1 MSNLPRTPPAD
12 RRLVDQE
19 HDAEIGVAFDV
30 LADETRQL
38 VLDSEEIA
46 ASQLRFSGSSQPVPQ
61 VTMVLLS
68 SILKSFQE
76 NLLDIID
83 KRLSDESTINLRHGG
98 NGLRDRFEAISS
110 PIAQNPRHPQQ
121 TSPLVSGMHGF
132 MGPSGPI
139 IGQSPDPNVKL
150 ERSVPHGKYQKITL
164 ISSELSTKFRPSVDG
179 SRLVPEPSANNANGY
194 TPSSITESNDP
205 LSLNKFVVIDEDDIF
220 RYAAEETTAFRFIES
235 FLQMDILIQLARVL
249 TIDRFRQ
256 DMRTIYISICRGGNN
271 CIPIYRIV
279 STVYANHV

>member
-38 VLDSEEIA
+38 VLDFEEID

-121 TSPLVSGMHGF
+121 TSPLCSGMHGF

-179 SRLVPEPSANNANGY
+179 SRLIPEPSANNANGY

-205 LSLNKFVVIDEDDIF
+205 LSLNKFVVIDKDDIF
-220 RYAAEETTAFRFIES
+220 RYAAEETAAFR
-235 FLQMDILIQLARVL
+235 L
-249 TIDRFRQ
+249 TYL
-256 DMRTIYISICRGGNN
+256 DM
-271 CIPIYRIV
+271 
-279 STVYANHV
+279 

>member
-19 HDAEIGVAFDV
+19 QNAEIGVAFDV

-46 ASQLRFSGSSQPVPQ
+46 ASRLRLSGSSQPVPQ

-98 NGLRDRFEAISS
+98 NGMRDRFEAISS
-110 PIAQNPRHPQQ
+110 PIAQNSRHPQQ
-121 TSPLVSGMHGF
+121 NSPLASGMHGF
-132 MGPSGPI
+132 MGPSGPTI
-139 IGQSPDPNVKL
+139 VQRI
-150 ERSVPHGKYQKITL
+150 HCTL
-164 ISSELSTKFRPSVDG
+164 VR
-179 SRLVPEPSANNANGY
+179 
-194 TPSSITESNDP
+194 
-205 LSLNKFVVIDEDDIF
+205 
-220 RYAAEETTAFRFIES
+220 
-235 FLQMDILIQLARVL
+235 
-249 TIDRFRQ
+249 
-256 DMRTIYISICRGGNN
+256 
-271 CIPIYRIV
+271 
-279 STVYANHV
+279 

>member
-19 HDAEIGVAFDV
+19 HDAEIGIAFDV
-30 LADETRQL
+30 LAEETRQL

-46 ASQLRFSGSSQPVPQ
+46 ASRLRFSGSSQPVPQ

-110 PIAQNPRHPQQ
+110 PIAQNPRQPQQ
-121 TSPLVSGMHGF
+121 SSPLVSGMHGF
-132 MGPSGPI
+132 MGPSGPTLV
-139 IGQSPDPNVKL
+139 QPLEPTVKL
-150 ERSVPHGKYQKITL
+150 EKSVPM
-164 ISSELSTKFRPSVDG
+164 
-179 SRLVPEPSANNANGY
+179 AN
-194 TPSSITESNDP
+194 IR
-205 LSLNKFVVIDEDDIF
+205 K
-220 RYAAEETTAFRFIES
+220 
-235 FLQMDILIQLARVL
+235 
-249 TIDRFRQ
+249 
-256 DMRTIYISICRGGNN
+256 
-271 CIPIYRIV
+271 
-279 STVYANHV
+279 

>member
-19 HDAEIGVAFDV
+19 RDAEIEVAFDV
-30 LADETRQL
+30 LADETRQS

-46 ASQLRFSGSSQPVPQ
+46 ASQLRISGSSQPVPQ

-76 NLLDIID
+76 NLLDLID

-98 NGLRDRFEAISS
+98 NGLRDRIEAISS

-121 TSPLVSGMHGF
+121 PSPLVSGMHGF
-132 MGPSGPI
+132 MGPSGPTLV
-139 IGQSPDPNVKL
+139 QSPDPNVKL

-164 ISSELSTKFRPSVDG
+164 ISSELSTKFRISSTDKSFDNLTALARALGASNLLSLVDG
-179 SRLVPEPSANNANGY
+179 SRLIPEPSTNNANGS
-194 TPSSITESNDP
+194 TPSSITESDDP
-205 LSLNKFVVIDEDDIF
+205 LSLNRFVVVDEDDIF
-220 RYAAEETTAFRFIES
+220 RYAEEET
-235 FLQMDILIQLARVL
+235 
-249 TIDRFRQ
+249 DRG
-256 DMRTIYISICRGGNN
+256 TY
-271 CIPIYRIV
+271 
-279 STVYANHV
+279 

>member
-1 MSNLPRTPPAD
+1 MSNLSGTPPAD

-19 HDAEIGVAFDV
+19 QNAEIGVAFDV

-46 ASQLRFSGSSQPVPQ
+46 ASRLRISGSSQPVPQ

-121 TSPLVSGMHGF
+121 PSPLVSGMHGF
-132 MGPSGPI
+132 MGPSGPTLV
-139 IGQSPDPNVKL
+139 QSPDPNVKL

-164 ISSELSTKFRPSVDG
+164 ISSELSTKFRISSTDKSFDNLTALARALGASNLLSLVDG
-179 SRLVPEPSANNANGY
+179 SRLIPEPSTNNANGS
-194 TPSSITESNDP
+194 TPSSITESDDP
-205 LSLNKFVVIDEDDIF
+205 LSLNRFVIVDEDDIF
-220 RYAAEETTAFRFIES
+220 RYAEEETTAFRFIES
-235 FLQMDILIQLARVL
+235 FP
-249 TIDRFRQ
+249 RFMQ
-256 DMRTIYISICRGGNN
+256 TTYN
-271 CIPIYRIV
+271 
-279 STVYANHV
+279 

>member
-1 MSNLPRTPPAD
+1 MSNLSGTPPAD

-38 VLDSEEIA
+38 VLDSEEID

-164 ISSELSTKFRPSVDG
+164 ISSELSTKFRISSTDKSFDNLTALARALGASNLLSLVDG
-179 SRLVPEPSANNANGY
+179 SRLIPEPSTNNANGS
-194 TPSSITESNDP
+194 TPSSITESDDP
-205 LSLNKFVVIDEDDIF
+205 LSLNRFVVVDEDDIF
-220 RYAAEETTAFRFIES
+220 RYAEEET
-235 FLQMDILIQLARVL
+235 
-249 TIDRFRQ
+249 DRG
-256 DMRTIYISICRGGNN
+256 TY
-271 CIPIYRIV
+271 
-279 STVYANHV
+279 

>member
-46 ASQLRFSGSSQPVPQ
+46 ASQLRFSGSSQPAPQ

-110 PIAQNPRHPQQ
+110 PIAQNPRQPQQ
-121 TSPLVSGMHGF
+121 PSPLVSGMHGF
-132 MGPSGPI
+132 MGPSGPTI
-139 IGQSPDPNVKL
+139 VQSPDPTVKL
-150 ERSVPHGKYQKITL
+150 EKSVPHGKYQKVTL
-164 ISSELSTKFRPSVDG
+164 ISSELSTKFRISSTDKSFDNLNALARALGASNLLSLVDG
-179 SRLVPEPSANNANGY
+179 SRLIPQPSANNAYRY
-194 TPSSITESNDP
+194 TPSSIT
-205 LSLNKFVVIDEDDIF
+205 
-220 RYAAEETTAFRFIES
+220 
-235 FLQMDILIQLARVL
+235 
-249 TIDRFRQ
+249 
-256 DMRTIYISICRGGNN
+256 
-271 CIPIYRIV
+271 
-279 STVYANHV
+279 

>member
-1 MSNLPRTPPAD
+1 MSNLSGTPPAD

-38 VLDSEEIA
+38 VLDSEEID

-121 TSPLVSGMHGF
+121 PSPLVSGMHGF
-132 MGPSGPI
+132 MGPSGPTI
-139 IGQSPDPNVKL
+139 VQTPDPTVKL
-150 ERSVPHGKYQKITL
+150 EKSVPHGKYQ
-164 ISSELSTKFRPSVDG
+164 
-179 SRLVPEPSANNANGY
+179 
-194 TPSSITESNDP
+194 
-205 LSLNKFVVIDEDDIF
+205 
-220 RYAAEETTAFRFIES
+220 
-235 FLQMDILIQLARVL
+235 
-249 TIDRFRQ
+249 
-256 DMRTIYISICRGGNN
+256 
-271 CIPIYRIV
+271 
-279 STVYANHV
+279 